1 MTLGGEAGALV
12 GGEALMLVLMPAEPG
27 ARALRSKSPCGYRI
41 AFLAGSS
48 RTSLFLSQHQHAVAS
63 RWTLDC
69 VQTECKSGPPE
80 SFSPFSTFLFLT
92 GTIPTIR
99 ACLPGRENRD
109 PSCACGA
116 EVPKRRDGGPE
127 ALVLSGSGGSARRGR
142 APKQGDRSLPGGSHA
157 GGRREW
163 DGSESRCNAAS
174 SRGNMGCRRLWAS
187 RAWRCGG

>member
-99 ACLPGRENRD
+99 PVFLVGKTVIRAAP
-109 PSCACGA
+109 A
-116 EVPKRRDGGPE
+116 ERRCRNAEMVD
-127 ALVLSGSGGSARRGR
+127 RRR
-142 APKQGDRSLPGGSHA
+142 
-157 GGRREW
+157 W
-163 DGSESRCNAAS
+163 C
-174 SRGNMGCRRLWAS
+174 
-187 RAWRCGG
+187 